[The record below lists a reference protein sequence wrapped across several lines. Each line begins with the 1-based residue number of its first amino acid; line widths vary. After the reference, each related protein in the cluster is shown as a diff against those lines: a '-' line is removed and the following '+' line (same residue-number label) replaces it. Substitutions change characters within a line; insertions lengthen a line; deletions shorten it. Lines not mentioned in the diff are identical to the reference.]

1 METVFLVSAAI
12 GGVILLCQFVLTLA
26 GVGGDHDIAADHS
39 PDFGAGHD
47 MSGGHGADHGTDHGA
62 SHGAT
67 WFFHVLSFRSICAAV
82 TFFGLGGL
90 AAAASPSFSSLSFPI
105 GLASGFAAMVA
116 VGWLMR
122 LLSNLQAEGT
132 VHIERAVGTSATVY
146 LTIPPAGECAGKV
159 TVKVQ
164 NRTMEYRAVT
174 QEKEAFKTG
183 ESVLVVGVLPPD
195 TLEVGSVQE

>member
-1 METVFLVSAAI
+1 METVFLICAAI

-39 PDFGAGHD
+39 PDFGADHD
-47 MSGGHGADHGTDHGA
+47 MSGGHDGGHDAH
-62 SHGAT
+62 HGAT
-67 WFFHVLSFRSICAAV
+67 WYFHVLSFRSICAAI

-105 GLASGFAAMVA
+105 GLASGFVAMVA
-116 VGWLMR
+116 VGWLMG

-146 LTIPPAGECAGKV
+146 LTIPPAGQGVGKV

-183 ESVLVVGVLPPD
+183 ESVLVVGVLEPD
-195 TLEVGSVQE
+195 TLEVGSVRD

>member
-1 METVFLVSAAI
+1 METVFLICAAI

-26 GVGGDHDIAADHS
+26 GVGGDHDIAADHT
-39 PDFGAGHD
+39 PDFGADHD
-47 MSGGHGADHGTDHGA
+47 MSGGHGADHGA
-62 SHGAT
+62 EHGAT
-67 WFFHVLSFRSICAAV
+67 WYFHVLSFRSICAAV

-105 GLASGFAAMVA
+105 GLSSGFVAMVA
-116 VGWLMR
+116 VGWLMG

-146 LTIPPAGECAGKV
+146 LTIPPAGEGAGKV

-183 ESVLVVGVLPPD
+183 ESVLVVGVLEPD
-195 TLEVGSVQE
+195 TLEVGSVRD

>member
-1 METVFLVSAAI
+1 METVFLVCAAI

-39 PDFGAGHD
+39 PDFGADHD
-47 MSGGHGADHGTDHGA
+47 ISGGHDGGHDAH
-62 SHGAT
+62 HGAT
-67 WFFHVLSFRSICAAV
+67 WYFHVLSFRSICAAI

-105 GLASGFAAMVA
+105 GLASGFVAMVA
-116 VGWLMR
+116 VGWLMG

-146 LTIPPAGECAGKV
+146 LTIPPAGEGAGKV

-174 QEKEAFKTG
+174 QEKETFKTG
-183 ESVLVVGVLPPD
+183 DSVLVVGVLEPD
-195 TLEVGSVQE
+195 TLEVGSVRD

>member
-1 METVFLVSAAI
+1 METVFLVCAAI

-26 GVGGDHDIAADHS
+26 GVGGDHDIATDHS

-47 MSGGHGADHGTDHGA
+47 MSGGHAADHGA
-62 SHGAT
+62 EHGAT
-67 WFFHVLSFRSICAAV
+67 WYFHVLSFRSICAAV

-105 GLASGFAAMVA
+105 SLASGFVAMVA
-116 VGWLMR
+116 VGWLMS

-146 LTIPPAGECAGKV
+146 LTIPPAGEGAGKV

-174 QEKEAFKTG
+174 QEKQAFKTG
-183 ESVLVVGVLPPD
+183 ESVLVVGVLEPD
-195 TLEVGSVQE
+195 TLEVGSVRD

>member
-1 METVFLVSAAI
+1 METVFLICAAI

-26 GVGGDHDIAADHS
+26 GVGGDHDIAADHT
-39 PDFGAGHD
+39 PDFGADHD
-47 MSGGHGADHGTDHGA
+47 MSGGHGADHGA
-62 SHGAT
+62 EHGAT
-67 WFFHVLSFRSICAAV
+67 WYFHVLSFRSICAAI

-105 GLASGFAAMVA
+105 GLSSGFVAMVA
-116 VGWLMR
+116 VGWLMG

-146 LTIPPAGECAGKV
+146 LTIPPAGEGAGKV

-183 ESVLVVGVLPPD
+183 ESVLVVGVLEPD
-195 TLEVGSVQE
+195 TLEVGSVRD

>member
-1 METVFLVSAAI
+1 METVFLVCAAI

-39 PDFGAGHD
+39 PDFGADHD
-47 MSGGHGADHGTDHGA
+47 TSGGHDGGHDAH
-62 SHGAT
+62 HGAT
-67 WFFHVLSFRSICAAV
+67 WYFHVLSFRSICAAI

-105 GLASGFAAMVA
+105 GLASGFVAMVA
-116 VGWLMR
+116 VGWLMG

-146 LTIPPAGECAGKV
+146 LTIPPAGEGAGKV

-174 QEKEAFKTG
+174 QEKETFKTG
-183 ESVLVVGVLPPD
+183 DSVLVVGVLEPD
-195 TLEVGSVQE
+195 TLEVGSVRD